1 MNLPLFSKDTNKNGT
16 HLPAGV
22 IHACT
27 PVCRGQSFACK
38 QFQRTFRLYLTTLEA
53 QSLNNKK
60 TRLEW
65 QDRWQQ
71 RGRAMAIRTIGTWR
85 IGTEFIIVILGH
97 T

>member
-1 MNLPLFSKDTNKNGT
+1 MNETATS
-16 HLPAGV
+16 
-22 IHACT
+22 
-27 PVCRGQSFACK
+27 
-38 QFQRTFRLYLTTLEA
+38 TTLKA